1 MYLQLTDL
9 AGRLISILLLNEE
22 LSGSAILCNAKHYN
36 AMHFTVIIQYYHG
49 MLQINY
55 M

>member
-1 MYLQLTDL
+1 MYLQSIDL
-9 AGRLISILLLNEE
+9 AGRLIAILLLNEE
-22 LSGSAILCNAKHYN
+22 LSEGALT
-36 AMHFTVIIQYYHG
+36 MHLTVIIQYYHG